1 MCVFRDKKY
10 SFVEKS
16 TVRFSDVKGNP
27 EAIED
32 LRDIVDYLKNP
43 KKYQEYNIKIPKG
56 SSFLSL
62 SLKKKEKT

>member
-1 MCVFRDKKY
+1 
-10 SFVEKS
+10 
-16 TVRFSDVKGNP
+16 VKGNP

-62 SLKKKEKT
+62 SLKKKKKKRRMNDKNINTESINISCY